1 MTIFDEMSDR
11 EVDQV
16 KSAGSRF
23 TLPADW
29 SPIQEQTGADKA
41 YIIVSGE
48 ASVRRKG
55 EEVARLGPGDI
66 FGEAAIVNHALR
78 SASIVT
84 LTEVEVIHFTREQ
97 IEQLRDD
104 VPAFAKAVDRVADE
118 RLGSS

>member
-1 MTIFDEMSDR
+1 MTIFDEMTDR

-16 KSAGSRF
+16 KDAGTRF

-29 SPIQEQTGADKA
+29 SPIQEKTGGDKA

-55 EEVARLGPGDI
+55 EEIARLGPGDI

-84 LTEVEVIHFTREQ
+84 LTKVEVIHFTREQ
-97 IEQLRDD
+97 IEQLRRDL
-104 VPAFAKAVDRVADE
+104 PAFAEAVDRVADE

>member
-1 MTIFDEMSDR
+1 MTIFDEMTDR

-16 KSAGSRF
+16 KNAGTRF

-29 SPIQEQTGADKA
+29 SPIQEKTGADKA

-55 EEVARLGPGDI
+55 EEIARLGPGDI
-66 FGEAAIVNHALR
+66 FGEAAIVQHALR
-78 SASIVT
+78 TASIVT
-84 LTEVEVIHFTREQ
+84 LTKVEVIHFSREQ
-97 IEQLRDD
+97 IEELRQD
-104 VPAFAKAVDRVADE
+104 VPAFAKALDRVAEE